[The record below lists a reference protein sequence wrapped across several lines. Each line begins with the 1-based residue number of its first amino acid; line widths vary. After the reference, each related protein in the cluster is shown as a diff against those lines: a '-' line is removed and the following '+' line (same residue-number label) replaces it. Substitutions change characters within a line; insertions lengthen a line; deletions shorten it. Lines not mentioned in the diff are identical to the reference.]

1 MVDKMSHVD
10 VYWFYIGLTEIGGQP
25 MGYNYTADFTIQVS
39 EATAIALALD
49 LPRLNEQSGQN
60 SMDRLPEFSSTNL
73 MADIFEYLDF
83 EITSE
88 EQDTVW
94 LAADSALSVTSY
106 QGFVNTKLR
115 PSLDTIMVWL
125 ASCGVGIN
133 MNCRGEDDEMWQ
145 FSSRVHSGS
154 LASRTLTTVTEHE
167 LTKLRSAEKTVQA
180 ILASVEADQFVD
192 PYVVMSALDRYRT
205 LTSQA

>member
-1 MVDKMSHVD
+1 
-10 VYWFYIGLTEIGGQP
+10 
-25 MGYNYTADFTIQVS
+25 MGYNYTADFTIQIS

-49 LPRLNEQSGQN
+49 LPRLNEQSSHN
-60 SMDRLPEFSSTNL
+60 SMDTLPEFSSTNL
-73 MADIFEYLDF
+73 MAEIFEHLDF

-94 LAADSALSVTSY
+94 LTADVPLSVISY
-106 QGFVNTKLR
+106 QGYVNTKLR

-154 LASRTLTTVTEHE
+154 LASRTLTTVTEQE
-167 LTKLRSAEKTVQA
+167 LSKLRSAEKTVQA
-180 ILASVEADQFVD
+180 ILASVEANQFVD
-192 PYVVMSALDRYRT
+192 PYVVISALDRYC
-205 LTSQA
+205 AAAAKA